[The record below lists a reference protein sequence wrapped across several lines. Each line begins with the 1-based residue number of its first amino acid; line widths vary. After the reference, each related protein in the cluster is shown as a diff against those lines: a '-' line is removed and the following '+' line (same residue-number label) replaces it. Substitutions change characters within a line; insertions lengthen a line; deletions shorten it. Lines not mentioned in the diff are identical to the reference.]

1 MFLDYMKRYT
11 DGPFLVE
18 IGEVGEGAHEGI
30 DPATLVPGKF
40 LTAAKM
46 PEGTT
51 ERTENNE
58 FRPLVIEA
66 DGTVKDPGGT
76 LADRFGEEGAGGEE
90 RAEEDEEPDAEL
102 LTHSV
107 ARDQ

>member
-11 DGPFLVE
+11 DSPFLVE
-18 IGEVGEGAHEGI
+18 INEVGEGAHEGVA
-30 DPATLVPGKF
+30 PTTLVPGKF

-46 PEGTT
+46 PAGTT
-51 ERTENNE
+51 ERTENNQ

-76 LADRFGEEGAGGEE
+76 LADRFGEEGAGHWNLNLDGV
-90 RAEEDEEPDAEL
+90 EPSCPSW
-102 LTHSV
+102 TRTSGKPP
-107 ARDQ
+107 